1 MKDAGARQRESD
13 SSGQKGMSVRALFR
27 KAGRVGCAGL
37 VAFAAAAFAMPA
49 AAAQSP
55 ASPAQPAAQQSRT
68 TPEAKPKLKIEEI
81 VARLPQRVT
90 SKSGKPGDMV
100 NFVLVGTHA
109 QVQKALETADW
120 EPVDPNVQ
128 DAITHAIQDV
138 LQHRAYSQMPMS
150 QLFLFGRPQDM
161 GYAQGIPLEIMQ
173 NRDHFRL
180 WEAPWLTSEGQTVW
194 VGAGT
199 HDTGFER
206 DPAGQMTH
214 SIDPD
219 VDNEREHIVDSLKQA
234 GVVKDVRYLSPKE
247 PLFKGLTATGD
258 QFHSDGR
265 VAVIELK

>member
-1 MKDAGARQRESD
+1 MEVAGANCGIRPPAESA
-13 SSGQKGMSVRALFR
+13 MTVRALFR
-27 KAGRVGCAGL
+27 TPLRAGCTGL
-37 VAFAAAAFAMPA
+37 IALVVSAALAAT

-55 ASPAQPAAQQSRT
+55 TPPSTASGQQTESK
-68 TPEAKPKLKIEEI
+68 PEAKPKLKIEEI

-100 NFVLVGTHA
+100 NFVLIGTRA
-109 QVQKALETADW
+109 QVEKALQAADW
-120 EPVDPNVQ
+120 EPVDPSVQ
-128 DAITHAIQDV
+128 DAITHALQDV

-150 QLFLFGRPQDM
+150 QLYLFGRPQDM

-180 WEAPWLTSEGQTVW
+180 WQAPWLTSDGQTVW
-194 VGAGT
+194 AGAGT

-206 DPAGQMTH
+206 DAAGQMTH

-219 VDNEREHIVDSLKQA
+219 VDHERENIVDSLKQA
-234 GVVKDVRYLSPKE
+234 GVVKYVLYFTPKD
-247 PLFKGLTATGD
+247 PLLKGLTATGD
-258 QFHSDGR
+258 EFHSDGR